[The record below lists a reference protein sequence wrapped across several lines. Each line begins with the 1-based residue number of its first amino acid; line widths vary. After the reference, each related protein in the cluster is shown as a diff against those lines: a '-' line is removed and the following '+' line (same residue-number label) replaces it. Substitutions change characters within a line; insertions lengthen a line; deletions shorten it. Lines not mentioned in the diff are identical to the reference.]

1 MSILARL
8 LQRINQRFN
17 PEVYEPITSESFEE
31 YQAFVYKELNLIKK
45 KQSILNFA
53 SKYLKENETLFQDLR
68 SLEKFEKYLESVKP
82 QSSPIPR
89 HPITP
94 FDFEKEQSEYVI
106 ELDNSES
113 PQTDILWNFSTYRC
127 NAMHAFRCPD
137 HPCVRR
143 VNAWSNVYA

>member
-68 SLEKFEKYLESVKP
+68 SLEKFDKYLEKIKP
-82 QSSPIPR
+82 TSSPIPR
-89 HPITP
+89 HPKTP
-94 FDFEKEQSEYVI
+94 YDFEKEQTEYVI

-113 PQTDILWNFSTYRC
+113 PQTDIL
-127 NAMHAFRCPD
+127 
-137 HPCVRR
+137 
-143 VNAWSNVYA
+143 

>member
-113 PQTDILWNFSTYRC
+113 PQTDIL
-127 NAMHAFRCPD
+127 
-137 HPCVRR
+137 
-143 VNAWSNVYA
+143 